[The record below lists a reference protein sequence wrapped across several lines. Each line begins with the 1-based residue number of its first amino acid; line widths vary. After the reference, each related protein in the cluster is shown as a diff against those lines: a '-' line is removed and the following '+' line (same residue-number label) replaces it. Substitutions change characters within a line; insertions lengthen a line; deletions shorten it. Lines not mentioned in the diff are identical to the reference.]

1 MARESPGGWK
11 RAAGYCEVA
20 MKLHRK
26 KTVPIDADRA
36 DALRGQR
43 EAFVEKFGREPGPE
57 DPLFFDPDCDTPRPL
72 DHDKVQ
78 GEMVEA
84 MVAAGIDPR
93 LIYAFRRTGLL
104 VTEENLDRLSS
115 RDLRDW
121 RAAIEEYDRLQRKS
135 H

>member
-1 MARESPGGWK
+1 
-11 RAAGYCEVA
+11 V
-20 MKLHRK
+20 KLRRR
-26 KTVPIDADRA
+26 KTVPIDADLA

-72 DHDKVQ
+72 HHDKVQ

-104 VTEENLDRLSS
+104 VSEENLDRLSS
-115 RDLRDW
+115 RDLREW
-121 RAAIEEYDRLQRKS
+121 RAAIEEYDRLQGKS